1 MDRAAYIAM
10 NAASEALRAQS
21 ITAHNIANVGT
32 SGFKALLT
40 HTEAVNVEG
49 RGWHSRVNG
58 VLKPETWNAQGGAL
72 QNTGRDLDI
81 ALADDR
87 WLAVQTEDGGVA
99 YTRNGALQ
107 MTANGQVLD
116 GEGRPVLSDNGPLA
130 LPPHSELMIAADGT
144 VSLTP
149 QGSEASVR
157 AQVGRLS
164 VIDAAPNE
172 LKRRADG
179 LFEPVAEV
187 EVRPAV
193 GAVMVSGM
201 LEASNVNAAEQLV
214 ALIEHSRRFELAT
227 KAMKTADTHGEVAQS
242 LMRIR

>member
-21 ITAHNIANVGT
+21 ITAHNIANTGT

-40 HTEAVNVEG
+40 HTEAKNVDG
-49 RGWHSRVNG
+49 PGWHSRVNG
-58 VLKPETWNAQGGAL
+58 VLQPETWNAQGGAL

-87 WLAVQTEDGGVA
+87 WLAVQTEAGGVA

-116 GEGRPVLSDNGPLA
+116 GEGRLVLRDNGPLT

-149 QGSEASVR
+149 QGSEANVR
-157 AQVGRLS
+157 AQVGRLN
-164 VIDAAPNE
+164 VIEAAPNE
-172 LKRRADG
+172 LRRRPDG
-179 LFEPVAEV
+179 LFEPVAGV
-187 EVRPAV
+187 EARPAA

-227 KAMKTADTHGEVAQS
+227 KAMKTADSHGEIAQS

>member
-21 ITAHNIANVGT
+21 VTAHNIANAGT

-40 HTEAVNVEG
+40 HTEAANVDG
-49 RGWHSRVNG
+49 PGWHSRVNG

-72 QNTGRDLDI
+72 QSTGRDLDI

-87 WLAVQTEDGGVA
+87 WLAVQTEDGGIA

-116 GEGRPVLSDNGPLA
+116 GEGRPVLTEDGPMA

-144 VSLTP
+144 ISLTP

-164 VIDAAPNE
+164 VIEAAPNE

-179 LFEPVAEV
+179 LFEPLPGV
-187 EVRPAV
+187 EVKPAA

>member
-10 NAASEALRAQS
+10 NAASEALRAQAA
-21 ITAHNIANVGT
+21 TAHNMANVGT

-40 HTEAVNVEG
+40 HTEAYNVPG
-49 RGWHSRVNG
+49 AGWQSRANG
-58 VLKPETWNAQGGAL
+58 VLKPESWDAQGGAL
-72 QNTGRDLDI
+72 QNTGRGLDI
-81 ALADDR
+81 ALAEDR
-87 WLAVQTEDGGVA
+87 WLAVQTTDGGVA

-130 LPPHSELMIAADGT
+130 LPPHSDLMIAADGT

-149 QGSEASVR
+149 QGSQANVR
-157 AQVGRLS
+157 AQVGRLT
-164 VIDAAPNE
+164 VVEARPDE

-179 LFEPVAEV
+179 LFTAVDGAEP
-187 EVRPAV
+187 RPAA

-214 ALIEHSRRFELAT
+214 ALIETSRRFELAT
-227 KAMKTADTHGEVAQS
+227 KAMKTAETHGESAQT
-242 LMRIR
+242 LMRLR

>member
-21 ITAHNIANVGT
+21 ITAHNIANAGT

-40 HTEAVNVEG
+40 HTEAKNVDG
-49 RGWHSRVNG
+49 PGWHSRVNG
-58 VLKPETWNAQGGAL
+58 VLQPETWNAQGGAL

-116 GEGRPVLSDNGPLA
+116 GEGRLVLSDNGPLT
-130 LPPHSELMIAADGT
+130 LPPHTDLVIAADGT

-149 QGSEASVR
+149 LGSEATVR
-157 AQVGRLS
+157 AQVGRLN
-164 VIDAAPNE
+164 VIEAAPNE
-172 LKRRADG
+172 LRRRADG
-179 LFEPVAEV
+179 LFEPLAGAEA
-187 EVRPAV
+187 RPAA

-227 KAMKTADTHGEVAQS
+227 KAMATADQHGEVAQS